1 MAALLGA
8 ARGVPRAAPFRT
20 SGGGPAANAKAS
32 ITTRTAEVHGRCY
45 EDGMAMS
52 TLDEF
57 LATIPNG
64 DNRAWMLDIL
74 VWVGLTYS
82 DLELRIAWN
91 QSMFTT
97 TTRTSSVLGRVQAH
111 GDDPRARHH
120 DLLRPGHERARHKLP
135 HNARPPTLD
144 QALRLRAPR
153 RLHPAPALRQA
164 PRHVVSACEVMNILR
179 QNDTRDSNNLYN

>member
-1 MAALLGA
+1 M
-8 ARGVPRAAPFRT
+8 F
-20 SGGGPAANAKAS
+20 S
-32 ITTRTAEVHGRCY
+32 
-45 EDGMAMS
+45 
-52 TLDEF
+52 
-57 LATIPNG
+57 LAIPNG
-64 DNRAWMLDIL
+64 DNRARM
-74 VWVGLTYS
+74 VQVLTGQLS
-82 DLELRIAWN
+82 TT
-91 QSMFTT
+91 QSWSCASPGTSRCSPTT
-97 TTRTSSVLGRVQAH
+97 GRTSSVLGHVQAH

-120 DLLRPGHERARHKLP
+120 DLLRPVHERARHKLP